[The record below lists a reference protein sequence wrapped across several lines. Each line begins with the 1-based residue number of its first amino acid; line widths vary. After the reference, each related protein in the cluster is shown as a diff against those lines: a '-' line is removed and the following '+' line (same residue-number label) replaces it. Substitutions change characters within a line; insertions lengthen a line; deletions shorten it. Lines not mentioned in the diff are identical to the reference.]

1 MPAKEKEAHPNME
14 QGQIPGT
21 KEATTEKIK
30 LMQCENLF
38 SGVSPIKKRYD
49 DRAAQQGEKF
59 NLFKILN
66 IHADEVRLHS
76 RFLAE
81 LLNPKGAHLQG
92 AKFLELFVT
101 QFFPDFDFNVET
113 AKIKIEKVIDNN
125 RRLDIYLRDDKRREI
140 IIENKIYAGDQNKQ
154 LHDYH
159 EFAKKSAQDFRLIY
173 LTLKGTRPS
182 ANSVNGLQKDQDYF
196 CLSYQEDIATWLK
209 VCQNEV
215 LNIPLLSESIHQYL
229 LNISFLTNQS
239 MDQEYLKEIGD
250 ILAKDGN
257 YRLVNDLHKALTLLK
272 ITSLEKLM
280 VELFQALKD
289 HFKLSDG
296 DVFFM
301 DKTTKIEQ
309 HKLNELIQHYYQ
321 KNKVSQFGICLR
333 LHGIATSNLALKV
346 ELHHSIYYGFAVLA
360 DDCQLMPWNEMHT
373 SLPEAFAKINA
384 FSNDF
389 STKDNP
395 FLYRK
400 VVAESDK
407 IYFHPDHINA
417 EGLNVLINKT
427 DRQQWIENFV
437 EGIKEVMELVVQNQ
451 SKQ

>member
-1 MPAKEKEAHPNME
+1 MPIITKEENRETHPNLE

-21 KEATTEKIK
+21 EEATTAKIK
-30 LMQCENLF
+30 IIQCENLF
-38 SGVSPIKKRYD
+38 SGVSPIKKNYD
-49 DRAAQQGEKF
+49 ERAAQQGEKF

-81 LLNPKGAHLQG
+81 FLNPKGAHLQG
-92 AKFLELFVT
+92 AKFLELFVR
-101 QFFPDFDFNVET
+101 QFFPDFDFNAET
-113 AKIKIEKVIDNN
+113 AKVKIEKVIDNN
-125 RRLDIYLRDDKRREI
+125 RRLDIHLRDDKRREI

-154 LHDYH
+154 LYDYY

-173 LTLKGTRPS
+173 LTLKGTDPS
-182 ANSVNGLQKDQDYF
+182 ANSSNGLQKDQDYI

-209 VCQNEV
+209 ACQNEV

-239 MDQEYLKEIGD
+239 MNQGYLKEIEGV
-250 ILAKDGN
+250 LAENGN
-257 YRLVNDLHKALTLLK
+257 YLLVNDIQEALTLLK

-280 VELFQALKD
+280 IELFQALKD

-301 DKTTKIEQ
+301 DKKTKIEQ
-309 HKLNELIQHYYQ
+309 HKLNELIQGYYQ

-333 LHGIATSNLALKV
+333 LYGTAAPNLALKI
-346 ELHHSIYYGFAVLA
+346 ELHHSLYYGFAVLA
-360 DDCQLMPWNEMHT
+360 DDSQLIPWNDMHT
-373 SLPEAFAKINA
+373 NFPEAFAKINA
-384 FSNDF
+384 LSTNF

-407 IYFHPDHINA
+407 IYFHPDSINA
-417 EGLNVLINKT
+417 DGLNILINSATRKE
-427 DRQQWIENFV
+427 WVESFV
-437 EGIKEVMELVVQNQ
+437 EGIEEVLELMLR
-451 SKQ
+451 